1 MVRVSGSSLERLAIE
16 YIARMPFITRAELS
30 ALLGVDAGEAGR
42 VFDALRERSL
52 IEVVRW
58 MSSGGSP
65 SQRGCLTASGARE
78 LGRLKGFDLRELAE
92 AGYVVSVQQLRTVL
106 HRAELVGLFY
116 GLSVMATEEL
126 GHACVWHWRRADWL
140 EGTLEVGPDRLLR
153 VMRIGRGVERR
164 AIASR
169 LGAMVNA
176 WQSQFVNSVLV
187 LCCDSTTRAYVAGWF
202 RGGARGIY
210 AWAAD
215 ERELLDVGME
225 ARSLSGEYGGRLS
238 YLSLGGLLRS
248 VTESYD
254 AGGADV
260 GVGVEARERVTA
272 LPERGL
278 QDRRR
283 FRGDLLALEMSEAER
298 ALVDLLADWP
308 LAAVGQLSLMSG
320 YGKRYVEVALKGL
333 RRRKMVWF
341 GDVQRDRVVLLAE
354 PGLRYLTWR
363 DRVLLGQ
370 LKRSWRVDERVAR
383 RGVVPAEGMIG
394 DKLRGLARFWSHTR
408 GVYDVVSAIAAGW
421 RERSDGDLLE
431 LVPAHRS
438 ERWTRGSYRPV
449 GVKPD
454 ASGVMQVA
462 GRLRRP
468 FLLEYERRAD
478 APATMSEKLGPYRR
492 YYADFMRNEHWRA
505 TVVTL
510 FVFEDAGAAG
520 RFVVHCRRDSA
531 APRVKAGQALP
542 IFVTSLSRLRS
553 EGGASRCWVN
563 GGHLDE
569 GTFTLAEAMSMI

>member
-1 MVRVSGSSLERLAIE
+1 MVRVSGSSLEWLAIE
-16 YIARMPFITRAELS
+16 YIARMPFTTRSELS

-52 IEVVRW
+52 VEVVRW
-58 MSSGGSP
+58 MSSDGSP
-65 SQRGCLTASGARE
+65 AQRGYLTASGVRE
-78 LGRLKGFDLRELAE
+78 LGCLKGLDLRELAE
-92 AGYVVSVQQLRTVL
+92 AGYAVSVQQLRTVL
-106 HRAELVGLFY
+106 HRAELVELFY

-153 VMRIGRGVERR
+153 VMRIGRGVERG

-176 WQSQFVNSVLV
+176 WRRQFVNSVLV

-210 AWAAD
+210 VWAAD
-215 ERELLDVGME
+215 EREVLDAGME
-225 ARSLSGEYGGRLS
+225 ARSLSGDYRGRIS
-238 YLSLGGLLRS
+238 YLSLGGLFRS

-254 AGGADV
+254 VGGADV

-298 ALVDLLADWP
+298 VLVDLLADWP
-308 LAAVGQLSLMSG
+308 LASVEQLSLMSG
-320 YGKRYVEVALKGL
+320 YGRRYVEVAIASL
-333 RRRKMVWF
+333 RRRNMVWF
-341 GDVQRDRVVLLAE
+341 GDVQGDRVVLLAE
-354 PGLRYLTWR
+354 HGLRYLTWR
-363 DRVLLGQ
+363 DRVPLGE
-370 LKRSWRVDERVAR
+370 LKKAWRVGEATAT
-383 RGVVPAEGMIG
+383 RGVVPVEGMTGSKI
-394 DKLRGLARFWSHTR
+394 RGLTRFWRHTR
-408 GVYDVVSAIAAGW
+408 GVYDVVSTIAAGW

-438 ERWTRGSYRPV
+438 ERWTRGSHRPV
-449 GVKPD
+449 GVRPD

-478 APATMSEKLGPYRR
+478 TPAKMREKLDPYRR
-492 YYADFMRNEHWRA
+492 YYDLLMRNEHWSA

-542 IFVTSLSRLRS
+542 IFVTSLTRLRS

-569 GTFTLAEAMSMI
+569 GSFTLAEAMSMI

>member
-1 MVRVSGSSLERLAIE
+1 MSSRSGPSSERLVVECIG
-16 YIARMPFITRAELS
+16 RMPFITRHELS

-42 VFDALRERSL
+42 VFDALREQSL
-52 IEVVRW
+52 VEVVRW
-58 MSSGGSP
+58 MSSHGSP
-65 SQRGCLTASGARE
+65 AQRGYLTASGVRE
-78 LGRLKGFDLRELAE
+78 LGRLKGLDLRGLAE

-106 HRAELVGLFY
+106 RRAELVELFY
-116 GLSVMATEEL
+116 GLSAHASGEL
-126 GHACVWHWRRADWL
+126 GRACVWHWRRADWL

-176 WQSQFVNSVLV
+176 WRQQFVNSVLI

-215 ERELLDVGME
+215 ERKLLDVGME
-225 ARSLSGEYGGRLS
+225 ARSLSGEYRGRIS
-238 YLSLGGLLRS
+238 YLSLGELFRS

-254 AGGADV
+254 VGGADV

-272 LPERGL
+272 LPGRGL

-283 FRGDLLALEMSEAER
+283 FRGNLLALEMSEAER

-308 LAAVGQLSLMSG
+308 LASVGQLSLLSG
-320 YGKRYVEVALKGL
+320 YGRRYVEVALKGL

-354 PGLRYLTWR
+354 HGLRYMAWR
-363 DRVLLGQ
+363 DRVPLGT
-370 LKRSWRVDERVAR
+370 LKKAWRVGEATAT
-383 RGVVPAEGMIG
+383 RGVVPVEGMTG
-394 DKLRGLARFWSHTR
+394 GKLKGLVRFWSHTR
-408 GVYDVVSAIAAGW
+408 GVYDVVSTIAAGW

-454 ASGVMQVA
+454 ASGVMQVV

-478 APATMSEKLGPYRR
+478 APAKMREKLDPYRR
-492 YYADFMRNEHWRA
+492 YYGQFMRNEHWGS

-542 IFVTSLSRLRS
+542 IFVTSLARLRS

-569 GTFTLAEAMSMI
+569 GTFTLGEAMSMI